1 MNPNFIVGTMRW
13 GISGKNL
20 SEKQIA
26 LLIENLYAEN
36 LNSFDLADIYG
47 NYTTE
52 KLFGN
57 ALKSSSITREKIY
70 LITKFGIQYPCKNN
84 NYTVKAYN
92 TTPKYIIQQVEN
104 SLRNLQTDYLDLLL
118 IHRPNPLMNYDEVA
132 ETFCQL
138 QQQGKVK
145 EFGVSNFNTQE
156 FTYLNSLFPLK
167 TNQVEFSLTNL
178 ENMNN
183 GTLLQMQ
190 SLKIR
195 PQIWSPLGNYFNE
208 TNEQKLR
215 IETIISSLAKKY
227 SVSNTEILLAFILK
241 HPSNPIIIFGSS
253 NFERIKNAINSLNI
267 ELEND
272 DWFLLLQNSQGKKV
286 K

>member
-70 LITKFGIQYPCKNN
+70 LITKFGIQYPCENN
-84 NYTVKAYN
+84 NHSTKSYN
-92 TTPKYIIQQVEN
+92 STAKYIIQQTET

-215 IETIISSLAKKY
+215 IKTIISSLTKKY

>member
-13 GISGKNL
+13 GIWGKNL

-36 LNSFDLADIYG
+36 LKSFDLADIYG

-57 ALKSSSITREKIY
+57 ALKSSSIAREKIY
-70 LITKFGIQYPCKNN
+70 LITKFGIQYPCENN
-84 NYTVKAYN
+84 NYSIKSYN
-92 TTPKYIIQQVEN
+92 STSKYIIQQTEN
-104 SLRNLQTDYLDLLL
+104 SLKNLQTDYLDLLL

-132 ETFCQL
+132 ETFYQL

-156 FTYLNSLFPLK
+156 FAYLNSLFPVK
-167 TNQVEFSLTNL
+167 TNQIEFSLMNL
-178 ENMNN
+178 ETMNN

-208 TNEQKLR
+208 TNEQKIR
-215 IETIISSLAKKY
+215 IETIISSLAEKY

-241 HPSNPIIIFGSS
+241 HPSHPIIIFGSS
-253 NFERIKNAINSLNI
+253 DFQRIITAVNSLNI